1 MIFKIYNIVEQFELK
16 ALAFFKLCSYNT
28 CIQVYSYGNEGELMS
43 ELKKYLYPEKWLSK
57 ASAGD
62 RVTYEL
68 RMQIISGLIESGT
81 KLSENKLAADFNVS
95 RSPIRE
101 ALKTLAS
108 ENLIRLER
116 MGAVVIGLTEKEIE
130 EIYDVRL
137 LIETFVFERL
147 VKLDTKE
154 LVMELSKILEMMKI
168 AIKYQDADEFS
179 FQDVL
184 FHETIIRAIDHSYI
198 LMIWNNA
205 KPVMEAFILLS
216 MRVRFK
222 EKYED
227 FQRIVEN
234 HQLYIDA
241 ISTKNRDLMIQS
253 LHQNFDDV
261 QGKVEDLWR
270 SQQMFSKGVEQE

>member
-1 MIFKIYNIVEQFELK
+1 MPN
-16 ALAFFKLCSYNT
+16 
-28 CIQVYSYGNEGELMS
+28 
-43 ELKKYLYPEKWLSK
+43 KKEFLYPQKWLTK
-57 ASAGD
+57 ASTGD
-62 RVTYEL
+62 RVTSEL

-81 KLSENKLAADFNVS
+81 KLSENQLAAEFDVS

-108 ENLIRLER
+108 ENMIRLER

-147 VKLDTKE
+147 VKLDTSD
-154 LVMELSKILEMMKI
+154 LVRELSKILEMMKV
-168 AIKYQDADEFS
+168 AIKYKDADEFS
-179 FQDVL
+179 YQDVL
-184 FHETIIRAIDHSYI
+184 FHETIIRAINHSYI
-198 LMIWNNA
+198 MMIWNNA

-216 MRVRFK
+216 MRVRFE

-227 FQRIVEN
+227 FERIINN
-234 HQLYIDA
+234 HELYIEA
-241 ISTKNRDLMIQS
+241 IKTKNRDLMIQS

-261 QGKVEDLWR
+261 QGKVDDLWM
-270 SQQMFSKGVEQE
+270 SQQMLSKGVEQEND